1 MLDKDPLFAA
11 LTLKDDE
18 HTLYRQIYDHLH
30 PQVAAAD
37 LVIYLQAS
45 RPRSWSGCA
54 AAAPSTS
61 STSATSTWCGSPTP
75 MPLFHDYS
83 AAPVLIVIR
92 SPQFRD
98 SRDALD
104 LLLAVFASMRG
115 PREFVSSAD

>member
-30 PQVAAAD
+30 PQVPPPD

-45 RPRSWSGCA
+45 RATLVSGCA

-75 MPLFHDYS
+75 MPSF
-83 AAPVLIVIR
+83 P
-92 SPQFRD
+92 
-98 SRDALD
+98 
-104 LLLAVFASMRG
+104 
-115 PREFVSSAD
+115 